1 VFFPNDDH
9 KVLLYTKKEQ
19 SEKLLSDIYFQ
30 TIICSPGH
38 IKEIH
43 SLL

>member
-1 VFFPNDDH
+1 MSFPNDDH
-9 KVLLYTKKEQ
+9 NVLLYTKNGQ
-19 SEKLLSDIYFQ
+19 IEKLLSDIYFQ
-30 TIICSPGH
+30 TIICTPGY